1 MNTAWYKQPASL
13 RMKRRVSALRFLET
27 ITSGWR
33 VISARIRCCS
43 IAESIFVPVT
53 QTNDSITGL
62 GRAVARRVLRSAARQ
77 WLWKQQHSLRF
88 SPPIGWVRFGSL
100 RRLTPVSRVFG
111 FDRGQC
117 IDRYYIENFLS
128 QSSEDIRGHV
138 LEVADNDYTIK
149 FGGSRVTKSDILYAR
164 DGNPKATIIADLS
177 GSNSIPSS
185 TFDCVILTQTLQFIY
200 EVRAA
205 IETLFRI
212 LKPSG
217 VLLATVPAI
226 TKITRSDMNRW
237 GNFWRFAPVSLKSLF
252 KDRFPAGS
260 IQVQSHGN

>member
-1 MNTAWYKQPASL
+1 M
-13 RMKRRVSALRFLET
+13 
-27 ITSGWR
+27 
-33 VISARIRCCS
+33 
-43 IAESIFVPVT
+43 
-53 QTNDSITGL
+53 GL

-117 IDRYYIENFLS
+117 IDRYYIENFLA

-149 FGGSRVTKSDILYAR
+149 FGGSRVSKSDILYAR

-185 TFDCVILTQTLQFIY
+185 AFDCVILTQTLQFIY

-212 LKPSG
+212 LKPGG
-217 VLLATVPAI
+217 VLLATIPGI
-226 TKITRSDMNRW
+226 SQISRYDMDRW
-237 GNFWRFAPVSLKSLF
+237 GDFWRFTTASVQRLF
-252 KDRFPAGS
+252 QERFPAGNIH
-260 IQVQSHGN
+260 IQGHGNVLAANALLHGLAVADVRLDELNYHDPDYELVITVRAVKPEIRL